1 MKLVTNGG
9 SGRPHPA
16 RTGNFE
22 ESMVGLPSGGVTC
35 GEHAEHAE
43 HAVCSDAAEVV
54 ATLSKSRSLVSRR
67 RMMSQKYEIRFF
79 NNGT

>member
-1 MKLVTNGG
+1 MVQNGG

-16 RTGNFE
+16 STGNE

-43 HAVCSDAAEVV
+43 HAQMQRKLLPLCLRAA
-54 ATLSKSRSLVSRR
+54 A
-67 RMMSQKYEIRFF
+67 
-79 NNGT
+79 